1 MELSIPMKIDVKF
14 PSNGV
19 TVAGHLYM
27 PEHTADTKL
36 PAVVVGHPT
45 TGVKEQTAATYA
57 QGIADQ
63 GFIALAFDAA
73 YQGESEG
80 LPRGLEDPI
89 QRADDFRNAV
99 TYLANRQDVDADNIG
114 VVGICGSGG
123 YVAYAAQTDRR
134 MKAVATVVG
143 ADVPQWVKAAGDEVF
158 EQLLDAAGPAR
169 TAEAAGEEIPMFSM
183 QPESVD
189 ETTPAA
195 MAEFHDYYKTPR
207 AAHAR
212 SAGMVPLRSVDK
224 LAQFEPF
231 EHVER
236 IAPRPLLMV
245 SGSEAMTLPISQDAV
260 ARAGDNAE
268 LFVIDGASHVDLYD
282 KEEAVTPATAK
293 LAGFFKENLA

>member
-1 MELSIPMKIDVKF
+1 MTNTSNATRTDVQF

-19 TVAGHLYM
+19 TLAAHLYT
-27 PEHTADTKL
+27 PANAEGKL
-36 PAVVVGHPT
+36 PAIVVGHPT
-45 TGVKEQTAATYA
+45 TGVKEQSSALYA
-57 QGIADQ
+57 QGLAEQ

-99 TYLANRQDVDADNIG
+99 SYLTTRDDVDADNIG
-114 VVGICGSGG
+114 AVGICGSGG
-123 YVAYAAQTDRR
+123 YLAYAAQTDRR
-134 MKAVATVVG
+134 IKAVATVVG

-169 TAEAAGEEIPMFSM
+169 NAEAAGGEVPTFSM

-189 ETTPAA
+189 ENTPAA

-207 AAHAR
+207 GAHER
-212 SAGMVPLRSVDK
+212 STGMVPLRSVDK

-245 SGSEAMTLPISQDAV
+245 SGSEALTLPISQDAV

-268 LFVIDGASHVDLYD
+268 LFVLDGASHVDLYD
-282 KEEAVTPATAK
+282 KDEAVVPATAK
-293 LAGFFKENLA
+293 LTDFFKQNLA

>member
-1 MELSIPMKIDVKF
+1 MKTDVRF

-19 TVAGHLYM
+19 TVAGHVYT
-27 PEHTADTKL
+27 PENAGSAKL
-36 PAVVVGHPT
+36 PAIVVGHPT
-45 TGVKEQTAATYA
+45 TGVKEQTAAIYG
-57 QGIADQ
+57 QRLADQ
-63 GFIALAFDAA
+63 GFVTLAFDAA

-99 TYLANRQDVDADNIG
+99 SYLTTRDDVDAENIG

-143 ADVPQWVKAAGDEVF
+143 ADVPQWAKAAGEDVF

-169 TAEAAGEEIPMFSM
+169 NAEAAGQEIPMFPM
-183 QPESVD
+183 QPEGVD
-189 ETTPAA
+189 ENTPPA
-195 MAEFHDYYKTPR
+195 MAEFYDYYKTPR
-207 AAHAR
+207 AAHER
-212 SAGMVPLRSVDK
+212 STGMVALRSVDK

-245 SGSEAMTLPISQDAV
+245 SGTEALTLPISQDAV
-260 ARAGDNAE
+260 SRAGDSAE

-282 KEEAVTPATAK
+282 RAEAVNPAVAK
-293 LAGFFKENLA
+293 LTEFFKKNLG

>member
-1 MELSIPMKIDVKF
+1 MKIDVKF

-19 TVAGHLYM
+19 TVAGHLYA
-27 PEHTADTKL
+27 PENAEGKL
-36 PAVVVGHPT
+36 PAIVVGHPT

-57 QGIADQ
+57 QGLADQ

-73 YQGESEG
+73 FQGDSEG

-99 TYLANRQDVDADNIG
+99 TYLANRDDVDADNIG

-123 YVAYAAQTDRR
+123 YVTYAAQTDRR

-143 ADVPQWVKAAGDEVF
+143 ADVPQWVKAAGDEAF

-169 TAEAAGEEIPMFSM
+169 TAEAAGQEIPMFSM

-189 ETTPAA
+189 ENTPAA
-195 MAEFHDYYKTPR
+195 MAEFYDYYKTPR
-207 AAHAR
+207 AAHER
-212 SAGMVPLRSVDK
+212 STGMVPLRSVDK

-236 IAPRPLLMV
+236 IAPRRLLMV

-293 LAGFFKENLA
+293 LAEFFKENLA